1 MRLGVREVAER
12 MDVSEDTVFRW
23 VERDDLPASRVDGQ
37 FRFSPAAV
45 YEWATSRGVPIGGD
59 LFEDSSAIVG
69 LPLTQAL
76 RRGGIVEGLKGDDR
90 SAVLS
95 AAVAKLE
102 LPAHADREVILQMLL
117 ARDKLGSSAIGRGF
131 AVPHVRNPIVLR
143 VPEPL
148 AALFLLEHPIEFGA
162 LDRHPVHALF
172 LLITATT
179 HAHLVLLSRLASVL
193 QDDEVCAAIERRVP
207 APAILAR
214 VERAE
219 AKLDHGSGAR
229 IS

>member
-12 MDVSEDTVFRW
+12 MGVSEDTVFRW
-23 VERDDLPASRVDGQ
+23 VDRENLPASRVDGQ

-59 LFEDSSAIVG
+59 LFVEAPVAPG
-69 LPLTQAL
+69 ALVVQAL

-90 SAVLS
+90 EAVLR
-95 AAVAKLE
+95 AAVARLE
-102 LPAHADREVILQMLL
+102 LPAHADREVILHMLL

-148 AALFLLEHPIEFGA
+148 ATLFLLEHPIEFGA
-162 LDRHPVHALF
+162 LDRHPVHSLF

-179 HAHLVLLSRLASVL
+179 HSHLVLLSRLASVL
-193 QDDEVCAAIERRVP
+193 QDDQVCAAVEQRLP
-207 APAILAR
+207 AREILST

-219 AKLDHGSGAR
+219 AKLDLGNEVRSA
-229 IS
+229 

>member
-12 MDVSEDTVFRW
+12 MGVSEDKIFHW
-23 VERDDLPASRVDGQ
+23 VEREDLPASRVDGQ

-45 YEWATSRGVPIGGD
+45 YEWAASRGVPIGGD
-59 LFEDSSAIVG
+59 LFEESSEVAG
-69 LPLTQAL
+69 RPFTQAL

-90 SAVLS
+90 SAALRL
-95 AAVAKLE
+95 AVAKLD

-143 VPEPL
+143 VPEPQ
-148 AALFLLEHPIEFGA
+148 ATLFLLEHPIEFGA
-162 LDRHPVHALF
+162 LDRHPVHSLF

-179 HAHLVLLSRLASVL
+179 HSHLVLLSRLASVL
-193 QDDEVCAAIERRVP
+193 QDDELCAAIERRLP
-207 APAILAR
+207 AKEILAQ

-219 AKLDHGSGAR
+219 ARLDLGSGDR
-229 IS
+229 GS